1 MKAKPTRKPG
11 EVTLKLGRRDEPLM
25 AAATAGASGL
35 GFRVKRILVPIDF
48 SECSKQ
54 ALRYALPMAKERGAT
69 LTLLYVV
76 APVYGVGEYGA
87 VDSTAL
93 EARMRSAADQE
104 LAKLIEEEVHGE
116 VPALSVVR
124 LGAPASEVVEA
135 ARELPA
141 DLIVLATHGRT
152 GLKHVLIG
160 SVAEHVVRRAPCPV
174 LVVREPEHAS
184 TP

>member
-1 MKAKPTRKPG
+1 MKAKPSRKPG

-25 AAATAGASGL
+25 AAASEAPRGL
-35 GFRVKRILVPIDF
+35 GFRVRHILVPIDF

-54 ALRYALPMAKERGAT
+54 ALRYAVPMAKERGAS

-87 VDSTAL
+87 IDSTAL
-93 EARMRSAADQE
+93 EARMRAAGEQE
-104 LAKLIEEEVHGE
+104 LAKLVAEEVRGE
-116 VPALSVVR
+116 VAAKSLVR
-124 LGAPASEVVEA
+124 VGAPAMEIVEA
-135 ARELPA
+135 ALELRA
-141 DLIVLATHGRT
+141 DLVVLATHGRT

-174 LVVREPEHAS
+174 LVVREPAHAAAD
-184 TP
+184 